1 MVVKALKSPPTSS
14 TASAMA
20 DADRSAVPLN
30 SRCSRKWD
38 EPARLSSSSREP
50 VPTQNPM
57 HTERAS
63 SIRSVATASPDGSVS
78 VRITG

>member
-20 DADRSAVPLN
+20 VADRSAVPLN
-30 SRCSRKWD
+30 SRCSRKCD
-38 EPARLSSSSREP
+38 EPARLSSSSRDP
-50 VPTQNPM
+50 VPTQKPM

-63 SIRSVATASPDGSVS
+63 SIRSVARASPDGRVS